1 MKKKKKKLYKKNN
14 NFPLVDGN
22 ETAQQIK
29 SAMYDPNGMYTG
41 NPSTPNAN
49 PEQDADDL

>member
-1 MKKKKKKLYKKNN
+1 MKKKKKKSSKKNG

-41 NPSTPNAN
+41 IPTTPDAN